1 MITERALRIAGA
13 VLAAVGAGITGYLL
27 YVRQTGG
34 SPVCST
40 GGCETVQD
48 SAYAEVLGIPVAGLG
63 LLGFLGLLATAL
75 APGAWARVLHAT
87 LALTAFLFSAYLLV
101 VQVAVLEAICQWCLT
116 ADVVTTL
123 ICGLAL
129 VRLLRYDASSAASA
143 PPVPARP
150 YPKPRP
156 AGRLRANGARP
167 KRARPRRA
175 WR

>member
-1 MITERALRIAGA
+1 VITERTLRIAGA
-13 VLAAVGAGITGYLL
+13 VLAALGAAVTGYLL

-34 SPVCST
+34 TPVCST

-63 LLGFLGLLATAL
+63 LLGFLGLLVTAV
-75 APGAWARVLHAT
+75 APGAWARLTHAT

-101 VQVAVLEAICQWCLT
+101 VQVAVIEAICQWCLV
-116 ADVVTTL
+116 ADVLTTL

-129 VRLLRYDASSAASA
+129 VRLLRYEASPAPA
-143 PPVPARP
+143 PPAPARP

-156 AGRLRANGARP
+156 AGRQRAHGTRP

-175 WR
+175 TR